1 MIEGE
6 RPMQPARSRAGLA
19 AVTESDEK
27 IARGKRLA
35 ERRAA
40 LPMSQLR
47 LAEYMQEQAAPGE
60 ATISRRTILKA
71 EQGIGSDDTFGFYEA
86 WLAKLEK
93 VREGLTPQERSD
105 LEEEEAVAVEESRE
119 HIPFTMTVRIGA
131 LDWQAT
137 VSGEPED
144 ADLIREQMTK
154 LMDAAMRRTSE
165 PPASD

>member
-1 MIEGE
+1 MIERE
-6 RPMQPARSRAGLA
+6 CPMQPARSRAGLA
-19 AVTESDEK
+19 AVTDSDEK
-27 IARGKRLA
+27 IARGRRLA

-47 LAEYMQEQAAPGE
+47 LAETMQELAAPGE

-71 EQGIGSDDTFGFYEA
+71 EQGVGSDDTFRFYEA

-93 VREGLTPQERSD
+93 VREGLTPEERSD
-105 LEEEEAVAVEESRE
+105 LEEAVAVEESRE

-154 LMDAAMRRTSE
+154 LMNAAMQRAPE
-165 PPASD
+165 KPASD